1 MATVLLTT
9 PSAEPY
15 RRDLE
20 RLPGVSVR
28 ERYDLVG
35 TQDEQP
41 LAAGLEHAW
50 AVIAGSER
58 YTRAVLEGARS
69 LQAVVRW
76 GVGFDAIDVA
86 AATAAGVAVLVTP
99 GANAEAVADMALALI
114 LACLRRLPELDA
126 AVRRGRWRPAAI
138 GGDLAGAT
146 VGIVGLGAVGR
157 AVVTRVRGFGCNA
170 VAVEPH
176 PDDQFCAAHGVE
188 LTTLT
193 ELLPRVDVLTLHA
206 PLTDATRHLLGAREL
221 ALMRPHAVLVNT
233 SRGGLIDQVALL
245 AALRGGTIAAAGLDV
260 FEREPV
266 APDDPLISL
275 RNVILTPHV
284 SSFTGSGMQR
294 TAATVVTQLRELVA
308 GRLPPGC
315 LNPEAW
321 DTEGARLRRTTD

>member
-1 MATVLLTT
+1 MPTVLLTT

-15 RRDLE
+15 RPDLE

-35 TQDEQP
+35 TQDEQL
-41 LAAGLEHAW
+41 LAAGLEHVW

-58 YTRAVLEGARS
+58 YSRAVLEAARR

-114 LACLRRLPELDA
+114 LACVRRLPELDA
-126 AVRRGRWRPAAI
+126 AVRRGCWRPAPI

-157 AVVTRVRGFGCNA
+157 AVVTRARGFGCKV

-176 PDDQFCAAHGVE
+176 PDDRFCAAHEVE

-206 PLTDATRHLLGAREL
+206 PLTAATRHLIGAPEL
-221 ALMRPHAVLVNT
+221 AQMRPHAVLVNT
-233 SRGGLIDQVALL
+233 SRGALIDQAALL
-245 AALRGGTIAAAGLDV
+245 AALRDGTIAAAGLDV

-266 APDDPLISL
+266 ARDDPLLAL

-294 TAATVVTQLRELVA
+294 TAATVVAQLRELIA

-321 DTEGARLRRTTD
+321 DSDAARLRRTTD